1 MTLRRARLAAVN
13 VLRSRPP
20 GLLGPGPGPH
30 RPPGPPGP
38 PGPRHVHVEAAGPTK
53 TRRRTIDDLPGP
65 STAQTA
71 YWLFIRG
78 YADRSH
84 AMQTEHRRLYGPIWR
99 SQFGPFDMV
108 NVASAELIAQV
119 VRQEGRYPAASNAY
133 AGVIHQVVGD
143 LIGRVELLRQ
153 RSPEGDGTVSNLQDE
168 LYKFGFEGIS
178 AILFETRL
186 GCLSEEV
193 PRETLRFI
201 AAVNTMLTLSETVI
215 FLPRW
220 TRRVLPFWGRFV
232 QAWDDISDVANALV
246 DRKLRDLAERA
257 ERGEEEVGGAGGGYL
272 THLLSSDTLPL
283 GEIYTSATELLLGG
297 VDTTSNTLSWAL
309 YQLSRDARVQDRLH
323 REVVSVCPGHQE
335 PSVDHLT
342 RMPYLKAVVKETLR
356 MYPVV
361 PGNGRLAVENDV
373 YVGDY
378 WFPKGRWLRDRAP
391 GVSRGPR
398 GLAPGPCGHAP
409 HPYSSIPFGVGVR
422 ACLGKRVA
430 ELEMFFTLSRLMQ
443 HYEVLPKDP
452 DDVPKTR
459 TLMIP
464 GKPIDLRFLPRA

>member
-1 MTLRRARLAAVN
+1 MAAR
-13 VLRSRPP
+13 P
-20 GLLGPGPGPH
+20 GQ
-30 RPPGPPGP
+30 
-38 PGPRHVHVEAAGPTK
+38 EA
-53 TRRRTIDDLPGP
+53 
-65 STAQTA
+65 
-71 YWLFIRG
+71 
-78 YADRSH
+78 
-84 AMQTEHRRLYGPIWR
+84 
-99 SQFGPFDMV
+99 
-108 NVASAELIAQV
+108 
-119 VRQEGRYPAASNAY
+119 
-133 AGVIHQVVGD
+133 
-143 LIGRVELLRQ
+143 
-153 RSPEGDGTVSNLQDE
+153 
-168 LYKFGFEGIS
+168 
-178 AILFETRL
+178 
-186 GCLSEEV
+186 
-193 PRETLRFI
+193 
-201 AAVNTMLTLSETVI
+201 
-215 FLPRW
+215 
-220 TRRVLPFWGRFV
+220 
-232 QAWDDISDVANALV
+232 
-246 DRKLRDLAERA
+246 
-257 ERGEEEVGGAGGGYL
+257 
-272 THLLSSDTLPL
+272 
-283 GEIYTSATELLLGG
+283 
-297 VDTTSNTLSWAL
+297 
-309 YQLSRDARVQDRLH
+309 QLSRDARVQDRLH

-430 ELEMFFTLSRLMQ
+430 ELEMFFTLSRARGRKRRSMGFPGIMRVRLMQ

-452 DDVPKTR
+452 DDVVEPKTR